1 MTLYNIQGGQTLEWL
16 FEHKRIKQLKRVKFQ
31 GRRGGLAKVWFID
44 MQNDDGFQLTG
55 EVVKAKQLAK
65 QYNIPIIDSTK

>member
-1 MTLYNIQGGQTLEWL
+1 MTTLYNIQGGQTLEWL

-44 MQNDDGFQLTG
+44 MQNDDGFQL
-55 EVVKAKQLAK
+55 
-65 QYNIPIIDSTK
+65 S